1 MSSLQIHRHWCVFP
15 VVRKDNSWMN
25 VWNYDSIW
33 EPPINAEGPVTRW
46 RLDSKGGS
54 LSVYSTV
61 GKQESQKR
69 WSIAIRLPDCP
80 SPVSDKPCLLCW
92 GAAALRWWRPHVWRL
107 CPRRTQRWLAFH
119 SALNSP
125 ERREKIKSEIS
136 SVQVWQD
143 LFYDFIS
150 WSHLWK
156 EKTIIVPSL
165 STVFH
170 NTWLEACI

>member
-1 MSSLQIHRHWCVFP
+1 MIPFGSLQLMLKGRLHDDDWTAKVAVFLFTLQ
-15 VVRKDNSWMN
+15 
-25 VWNYDSIW
+25 W
-33 EPPINAEGPVTRW
+33 ENKKAR
-46 RLDSKGGS
+46 KGGVLPS
-54 LSVYSTV
+54 AY
-61 GKQESQKR
+61 Q
-69 WSIAIRLPDCP
+69 IA
-80 SPVSDKPCLLCW
+80 LLQFQINLVFFGW
-92 GAAALRWWRPHVWRL
+92 GAAGLRWWRPHVWRL